1 MAINKT
7 CQNVFN
13 ILSKDLKTKK
23 IKELVDLK
31 VGLENIINN
40 RHVDETGLNINSS
53 THHKYSIKIKYIISE
68 KIFIDTKNSLKIKE
82 WIDDYERKLK

>member
-31 VGLENIINN
+31 VGLENIIKN

-53 THHKYSIKIKYIISE
+53 THHKYSIKIK
-68 KIFIDTKNSLKIKE
+68 
-82 WIDDYERKLK
+82 

>member
-1 MAINKT
+1 MAINET

-31 VGLENIINN
+31 VGLQNIINS

-53 THHKYSIKIKYIISE
+53 THHKYSIK
-68 KIFIDTKNSLKIKE
+68 TK
-82 WIDDYERKLK
+82 